1 VAKFEHTTIIRY
13 LRLTTLA
20 TVWNLCAVI
29 SLKEKSYIIGPVQ
42 ALLHASVAC
51 NRKLVV
57 DWVPAGDLEDDT
69 FKEVIIDLSTFA
81 IYVS

>member
-1 VAKFEHTTIIRY
+1 M
-13 LRLTTLA
+13 
-20 TVWNLCAVI
+20 
-29 SLKEKSYIIGPVQ
+29 Q

-69 FKEVIIDLSTFA
+69 LKEVSF
-81 IYVS
+81 YYCFCKC